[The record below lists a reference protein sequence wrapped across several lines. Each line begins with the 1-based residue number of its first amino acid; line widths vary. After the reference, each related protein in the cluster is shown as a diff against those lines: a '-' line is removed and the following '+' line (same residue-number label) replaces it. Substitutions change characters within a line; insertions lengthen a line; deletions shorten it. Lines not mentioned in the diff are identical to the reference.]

1 MTDPTRR
8 DPTEFLRV
16 LRRMANTTSW
26 QKAMIFASKGRMV
39 GYRLTLEHYNTVL
52 YSQSM
57 WGRALEMIKVIRAM
71 QQDDVQPNGATY
83 YYIVNGM
90 ANAEHGYNYD
100 FNINHRLE
108 KLQHWRVALNALQA
122 CEANG
127 FDSTDT
133 MHNSVIVTMTIPGMN
148 HWKEALKVLE
158 KIVVEDRQLHPS
170 MVRFLHDC
178 LIRNHRP
185 REASDLL
192 RLAAERGVKGYEA
205 AWEADVFKGRLTD
218 AQVEAARVKAT
229 AVATESAAASA
240 GASPSPSL
248 SASSSLEELRRTS
261 AQTSAAAALIALQL
275 RGDQA
280 LPPPEERAALMAD
293 MERNIAAER
302 QAPRPFTA
310 GLHYTEMQS
319 VFRPRV
325 HRQLWYQWHQIAN
338 RYRPTASLKRRQLA
352 PRDSP
357 TGIPAWN
364 RL

>member
-16 LRRMANTTSW
+16 LRRMSNTTSW

-39 GYRLTLEHYNTVL
+39 GYRLTLDHYNTIL

-57 WGRALEMIKVIRAM
+57 WGRALEMIRVIRAM
-71 QQDDVQPNGATY
+71 QQDGVQPNGATY

-90 ANAEHGYNYD
+90 ANADHGYNYD
-100 FNINHRLE
+100 FNINSRLE

-127 FDSTDT
+127 FDTTDT
-133 MHNSVIVTMTIPGMN
+133 MHNSAIITMTIPGMN
-148 HWKEALKVLE
+148 HWKEALSVLQ
-158 KIVVEDRQLHPS
+158 KIVDEDRQLHPT
-170 MVRFLHDC
+170 MVKFLHDC
-178 LIRNHRP
+178 LIRNRRP

-192 RLAAERGVKGYEA
+192 RLAAERGVKGYEG
-205 AWEADVFKGRLTD
+205 AWEADVFKGRPTD
-218 AQVEAARVKAT
+218 AEVEAAQRARA
-229 AVATESAAASA
+229 AVASSLNTSTGISNDEVNSDRTVGEKEAARSAAA
-240 GASPSPSL
+240 
-248 SASSSLEELRRTS
+248 TS
-261 AQTSAAAALIALQL
+261 TAATLMALHL
-275 RGDQA
+275 RGDQT
-280 LPPPEERAALMAD
+280 LPSPQISEELQNET
-293 MERNIAAER
+293 ERNITAER
-302 QAPRPFTA
+302 RALQPFTS
-310 GLHYTEMQS
+310 GLHPTEMQS

>member
-16 LRRMANTTSW
+16 LRRMSNTTSW

-71 QQDDVQPNGATY
+71 QQDGVQPNGATY

-148 HWKEALKVLE
+148 HWREALQVLK
-158 KIVVEDRQLHPS
+158 KIIDEDRQLHPN

-178 LIRNHRP
+178 LIRNYRP

-192 RLAAERGVKGYEA
+192 RCAAERGVKGYET
-205 AWEADVFKGRLTD
+205 AWETDVYKGKPTD
-218 AQVEAARVKAT
+218 AQLEASQAEAAVTDAAGTECVAGSSGALSSSTSDCKKA
-229 AVATESAAASA
+229 AHNSAQASAAAT
-240 GASPSPSL
+240 L
-248 SASSSLEELRRTS
+248 M
-261 AQTSAAAALIALQL
+261 ALQL
-275 RGDQA
+275 RGDQT
-280 LPPPEERAALMAD
+280 LPPPQMRSALQEE
-293 MERNIAAER
+293 MERSITAER
-302 QAPRPFTA
+302 QALRPFTA
-310 GLHYTEMQS
+310 GLHYTEMRS

>member
-16 LRRMANTTSW
+16 LRRMSNTTSW
-26 QKAMIFASKGRMV
+26 QKALIFASKGRMV
-39 GYRLTLEHYNTVL
+39 GYRLTLEHYNTIL

-71 QQDDVQPNGATY
+71 QQDGVQPNGASY

-90 ANAEHGYNYD
+90 ANADHGYNYD
-100 FNINHRLE
+100 FNINSRLE
-108 KLQHWRVALNALQA
+108 KLQHWRVALNALQT

-127 FDSTDT
+127 FDTTDT

-148 HWKEALKVLE
+148 HWQEALRVLQ
-158 KIVVEDRQLHPS
+158 KIVEEDRQLHPN

-185 REASDLL
+185 REASDLM
-192 RLAAERGVKGYEA
+192 RLAAERGVKGYEG
-205 AWEADVFKGRLTD
+205 AWEADVFKGRPTD
-218 AQVEAARVKAT
+218 AEVEAARLSRA
-229 AVATESAAASA
+229 AVAN
-240 GASPSPSL
+240 SL
-248 SASSSLEELRRTS
+248 STSSGISDDEVPSGTTAGEKDAARN
-261 AQTSAAAALIALQL
+261 AAAAATAATLMALQL

-280 LPPPEERAALMAD
+280 LPPAQMREALQKET
-293 MERNIAAER
+293 ERNIAAEQR
-302 QAPRPFTA
+302 ALRPFTA
-310 GLHYTEMQS
+310 GLHQTEMNS

>member
-16 LRRMANTTSW
+16 LRRMSNTTSW

-39 GYRLTLEHYNTVL
+39 GYRLTLEHYNTIL

-57 WGRALEMIKVIRAM
+57 WGRALEIIKVIRAM
-71 QQDDVQPNGATY
+71 QQDGVQPNGATY

-90 ANAEHGYNYD
+90 ANAEHGYNFD
-100 FNINHRLE
+100 FNINSRLE
-108 KLQHWRVALNALQA
+108 KLQHWRVALDALQA

-148 HWKEALKVLE
+148 HWKEALGMLQ
-158 KIVVEDRQLHPS
+158 KIVDEDRQLHPT
-170 MVRFLHDC
+170 MVKFLHDC
-178 LIRNHRP
+178 LIRNSRP

-192 RLAAERGVKGYEA
+192 RLAAERGVKGYEG
-205 AWEADVFKGRLTD
+205 AWEADVFKGHPRDSEIEAAQQEFAAHAASLAKSRASEEVSTAAVGKD
-218 AQVEAARVKAT
+218 DAAARNAAQVST
-229 AVATESAAASA
+229 
-240 GASPSPSL
+240 
-248 SASSSLEELRRTS
+248 
-261 AQTSAAAALIALQL
+261 AAALMALQL

-280 LPPPEERAALMAD
+280 LPPEMQQALQEET
-293 MERNIAAER
+293 ERNIAAER
-302 QAPRPFTA
+302 RALRPFTA
-310 GLHYTEMQS
+310 GLHLTEIQS

>member
-1 MTDPTRR
+1 MS
-8 DPTEFLRV
+8 
-16 LRRMANTTSW
+16 NTTSW

-71 QQDDVQPNGATY
+71 QQDGVQPNGATY
-83 YYIVNGM
+83 YYVVNGM
-90 ANAEHGYNYD
+90 ANADHGYNYD

-148 HWKEALKVLE
+148 HWKEALQILK
-158 KIVVEDRQLHPS
+158 KIIDEDRQLHPN
-170 MVRFLHDC
+170 MVRFLHNC
-178 LIRNHRP
+178 LIRNYRP
-185 REASDLL
+185 REASELL
-192 RLAAERGVKGYEA
+192 RLAAERGVKGYEN
-205 AWEADVFKGRLTD
+205 AWEADVYKGKPTD
-218 AQVEAARVKAT
+218 AQLEASRVKAT
-229 AVATESAAASA
+229 VMSAAGMESVGGSSGTLSSSTLKGEETDRNSAQASA
-240 GASPSPSL
+240 ATTL
-248 SASSSLEELRRTS
+248 M
-261 AQTSAAAALIALQL
+261 ALQL
-275 RGDQA
+275 RGDQS
-280 LPPPEERAALMAD
+280 LPPPQMRSALQEE
-293 MERNIAAER
+293 MERNITAER
-302 QAPRPFTA
+302 QALRPFTA

>member
-1 MTDPTRR
+1 
-8 DPTEFLRV
+8 V
-16 LRRMANTTSW
+16 LRRMSNTTSW

-39 GYRLTLEHYNTVL
+39 GYRLTLEHYNTIL

-71 QQDDVQPNGATY
+71 QQDRVQPNGATY

-90 ANAEHGYNYD
+90 ANADHGYNYD

-127 FDSTDT
+127 FDTTDT

-148 HWKEALKVLE
+148 HWKEALSVLQ
-158 KIVVEDRQLHPS
+158 KIVDEDRQLHPT
-170 MVRFLHDC
+170 MVKFLHDC
-178 LIRNHRP
+178 LVRNRRP

-192 RLAAERGVKGYEA
+192 RLAAERGVKGYEG
-205 AWEADVFKGRLTD
+205 AWEADVFKGHPRD
-218 AQVEAARVKAT
+218 AEI
-229 AVATESAAASA
+229 E
-240 GASPSPSL
+240 
-248 SASSSLEELRRTS
+248 
-261 AQTSAAAALIALQL
+261 AAAAAAAAQQTRMAAGMPLSVSSSSSTNTNAGEVLNPVGGQSTEAAARNTAQVSTAATLMALQL

-280 LPPPEERAALMAD
+280 LPPPQLRQALQEEA
-293 MERNIAAER
+293 ERSIAAER
-302 QAPRPFTA
+302 RALQPFTA
-310 GLHYTEMQS
+310 GLHPTEINS

>member
-1 MTDPTRR
+1 M
-8 DPTEFLRV
+8 
-16 LRRMANTTSW
+16 LRRMSNTTSW

-39 GYRLTLEHYNTVL
+39 GYRLTLEHYNTIL

-71 QQDDVQPNGATY
+71 QQDGVQPNGATY

-90 ANAEHGYNYD
+90 ANADHGYNFD
-100 FNINHRLE
+100 FNVNSRLE

-127 FDSTDT
+127 FDTTDT
-133 MHNSVIVTMTIPGMN
+133 MHNSLIVTMTIPGMN
-148 HWKEALKVLE
+148 HWKEALSVLQ
-158 KIVVEDRQLHPS
+158 KIVDEDRQLHPT
-170 MVRFLHDC
+170 MVKFLHDC
-178 LIRNHRP
+178 LVRNRRP

-192 RLAAERGVKGYEA
+192 RLAAERGLKGYEG
-205 AWEADVFKGRLTD
+205 AWEADVFKERPTD
-218 AQVEAARVKAT
+218 AELEARAQAQAALT
-229 AVATESAAASA
+229 SSLAGSGSETDALHMEAGEAGSTAAAAAVATRSAAQAS
-240 GASPSPSL
+240 
-248 SASSSLEELRRTS
+248 T
-261 AQTSAAAALIALQL
+261 AATLMALQL
-275 RGDQA
+275 RGDQT
-280 LPPPEERAALMAD
+280 LPPPPMQQALQQEMN
-293 MERNIAAER
+293 RSIAAER
-302 QAPRPFTA
+302 RALQPFTA
-310 GLHYTEMQS
+310 GLHATEMNS

>member
-16 LRRMANTTSW
+16 LRRMSNTTSW

-39 GYRLTLEHYNTVL
+39 GYRLTLEHYNTIL

-71 QQDDVQPNGATY
+71 QQDGVQPNGATY

-148 HWKEALKVLE
+148 HWREALRMLK
-158 KIVVEDRQLHPS
+158 KIVDEDRQLHPN

-178 LIRNHRP
+178 LIRNYRP
-185 REASDLL
+185 REASDLC
-192 RLAAERGVKGYEA
+192 RLAAERGVKGYEG
-205 AWEADVFKGRLTD
+205 AWETDVYKGKPTD
-218 AQVEAARVKAT
+218 AQLEAAHAQEAVKSLGDVDCVPGSSSASPSS
-229 AVATESAAASA
+229 ASGGKEDARNSAPASAAAT
-240 GASPSPSL
+240 L
-248 SASSSLEELRRTS
+248 M
-261 AQTSAAAALIALQL
+261 ALQL

-280 LPPPEERAALMAD
+280 LPPPQMLAALQEE
-293 MERNIAAER
+293 MERNITAER
-302 QAPRPFTA
+302 QALRPFTA

-338 RYRPTASLKRRQLA
+338 RYRPTTALKRRQLA

>member
-16 LRRMANTTSW
+16 LRRMSNTTSW
-26 QKAMIFASKGRMV
+26 QKAMIFAAKGRMV
-39 GYRLTLEHYNTVL
+39 GYRLTLEHYNTIL

-71 QQDDVQPNGATY
+71 QQDGVQPNGATY

-100 FNINHRLE
+100 FNINRRLE

-148 HWKEALKVLE
+148 HWKEALQMLK
-158 KIVVEDRQLHPS
+158 KIVDEDRQLHPN

-178 LIRNHRP
+178 LIRNYRP
-185 REASDLL
+185 REASDLC
-192 RLAAERGVKGYEA
+192 RLAAERGVKGYEG
-205 AWEADVFKGRLTD
+205 AWEADVYKGKPTD
-218 AQVEAARVKAT
+218 AQVEAARDQEAVRGTALVTSVDGSSGARSSSAT
-229 AVATESAAASA
+229 GGKEDARNSAQDSAAAT
-240 GASPSPSL
+240 L
-248 SASSSLEELRRTS
+248 M
-261 AQTSAAAALIALQL
+261 ALQL

-280 LPPPEERAALMAD
+280 LPPPPLRDALQVET
-293 MERNIAAER
+293 ERNITAER
-302 QAPRPFTA
+302 QALRPFTA

-338 RYRPTASLKRRQLA
+338 RYRPATALKRRQLA

>member
-16 LRRMANTTSW
+16 LRRMSNTTSW
-26 QKAMIFASKGRMV
+26 QKALIFASKGRMV
-39 GYRLTLEHYNTVL
+39 GYRLTLEHYNTIL

-57 WGRALEMIKVIRAM
+57 WGRALEMVKVIRAM
-71 QQDDVQPNGATY
+71 QQDGVQPNGATY

-90 ANAEHGYNYD
+90 ANADHGYNYD
-100 FNINHRLE
+100 FKINHRLE

-148 HWKEALKVLE
+148 HWKEALQVLQ
-158 KIVVEDRQLHPS
+158 KIVDEDRQLHPN

-178 LIRNHRP
+178 LIRNYRP

-192 RLAAERGVKGYEA
+192 RLAAERGVKGYEK
-205 AWEADVFKGRLTD
+205 AWEADVYKGRPTD
-218 AQVEAARVKAT
+218 AEVEAAQARAAASVTPALSDVPPASASASPAAERT
-229 AVATESAAASA
+229 VAQASAAAT
-240 GASPSPSL
+240 L
-248 SASSSLEELRRTS
+248 M
-261 AQTSAAAALIALQL
+261 ALHL

-280 LPPPEERAALMAD
+280 VPPAQLRDVLQAETEH
-293 MERNIAAER
+293 NIAAE
-302 QAPRPFTA
+302 QSAPRPFTA
-310 GLHYTEMQS
+310 GLHATEMQS

-325 HRQLWYQWHQIAN
+325 YRQLWYQWHQIAN

-352 PRDSP
+352 PKDSP

>member
-16 LRRMANTTSW
+16 LRRMSNTTSW

-71 QQDDVQPNGATY
+71 QQDGVQPNGATY

-108 KLQHWRVALNALQA
+108 KLQHWRVALNALHA

-148 HWKEALKVLE
+148 HWREALQVLQ
-158 KIVVEDRQLHPS
+158 KIVDEDRQLHPN

-178 LIRNHRP
+178 LIRNYRP

-192 RLAAERGVKGYEA
+192 RLAAERGVKGYEG
-205 AWEADVFKGRLTD
+205 AWEADVYKNKPTD
-218 AQVEAARVKAT
+218 AQLEAARAN
-229 AVATESAAASA
+229 AALMSPAEVVGVRHSS
-240 GASPSPSL
+240 GAPSTSTSDLKEP
-248 SASSSLEELRRTS
+248 ANNS
-261 AQTSAAAALIALQL
+261 AQTSAAATLMALQL
-275 RGDQA
+275 RGDQT
-280 LPPPEERAALMAD
+280 PPPLPMCIALQEET
-293 MERNIAAER
+293 ERNISAER

>member
-16 LRRMANTTSW
+16 LRRMSNTTSW

-39 GYRLTLEHYNTVL
+39 GYRLTLEHYNTIL

-57 WGRALEMIKVIRAM
+57 WGRALEIVKVIRAM
-71 QQDDVQPNGATY
+71 QQDRVQPNGATY

-100 FNINHRLE
+100 FNINSRLE
-108 KLQHWRVALNALQA
+108 KVQHWRVALNALHA

-127 FDSTDT
+127 FDTTDT
-133 MHNSVIVTMTIPGMN
+133 MHNSVIVTMSIPGMN
-148 HWKEALKVLE
+148 HWKEALTVLQ
-158 KIVVEDRQLHPS
+158 KIVDEDRQLHPT
-170 MVRFLHDC
+170 MVKFLHDC
-178 LIRNHRP
+178 LVRNLRP

-192 RLAAERGVKGYEA
+192 RLAAEKGVKGYEG
-205 AWEADVFKGRLTD
+205 AWEADVFKGQPTD
-218 AQVEAARVKAT
+218 GELEAAQAAARA
-229 AVATESAAASA
+229 AGVARQSLTTSSGSSVAGEAQRSAAQAS
-240 GASPSPSL
+240 
-248 SASSSLEELRRTS
+248 T
-261 AQTSAAAALIALQL
+261 AATLMALQL

-280 LPPPEERAALMAD
+280 LPPPQLHQALQEET
-293 MERNIAAER
+293 ERNIAAEQR
-302 QAPRPFTA
+302 ALRPFTA
-310 GLHYTEMQS
+310 GLHSTEMQS

-338 RYRPTASLKRRQLA
+338 RYRPTAALKRRQLA